1 MDQPVL
7 DSEDKLA
14 DEQTSQE
21 ERDQRVLESEE
32 EHAKGGEGGQRVA
45 LRRRSLCLSFDID
58 QPVLDSEDELADK
71 PTPQEE
77 RDQRVLES
85 EEERAK
91 GGEGGQRGALR
102 RHSLCLSFDI
112 DQPVLDS
119 EDELAD
125 KPTPQEERDQRVL
138 ESEEERAKEDEGG
151 QRGALRRHS
160 LCLSF
165 DIVFADEDHNKLN
178 FTSFAV
184 FCCCQEQ
191 RTTLNPSPVA
201 QPSFDHR

>member
-1 MDQPVL
+1 VDQPVL
-7 DSEDKLA
+7 DSEDRLA

-32 EHAKGGEGGQRVA
+32 EHAKGGEGGQRVT
-45 LRRRSLCLSFDID
+45 LCRHSLCLSFDID

-102 RHSLCLSFDI
+102 RHSL
-112 DQPVLDS
+112 
-119 EDELAD
+119 
-125 KPTPQEERDQRVL
+125 R
-138 ESEEERAKEDEGG
+138 
-151 QRGALRRHS
+151 
-160 LCLSF
+160 LSF

-184 FCCCQEQ
+184 FCCCPEQ